1 MSNDGDS
8 DRNEPHEGATIARR
22 SSRRAPRDSGAGSGT
37 GKSGSTGGGSG
48 VRPGWAARNKGSD
61 AGSGAPSTGTGSAT
75 DSAVIEAMLAE
86 EATRAHGFAGVIGV
100 VCLAV
105 AVTLPVLG
113 GDPTAKML
121 CAAALIVMA
130 VASMWVFYRTRDST
144 DAARYTRAMHRSYGW
159 VLVSGVLFV
168 EYYCGFFSP
177 VVVVLT
183 LGAYYFGQSTD
194 RSYSFLLPLV
204 MIVSY
209 ALLASLTAASVI
221 EDRGLFQASYADPG
235 SRVFAIAAA
244 SGVLFLTLRL
254 ARVSRTALRE
264 AIERSNEALLIAQQR
279 EVQLAEAHHQLDHAL
294 RVAIGKAGRYTGEL
308 AGDYRLDVVIGLG
321 AIGEV
326 YAGEHV
332 HDGSRAA
339 VKLLQASALERDDL
353 VERILREGAI
363 SSRLD
368 DPHIVRV
375 FDAGR
380 MSDGAPF
387 LTMELLEG
395 RDLAA
400 RLRQQGQLPLSD
412 LAALAEQLGSGL
424 AHAHAAGVVHR
435 DLKPLNIFETL
446 EQGQSCWKILD
457 FGISKLTSSTGT
469 LTREGVIGTPGYMS
483 PEQAKGALVDHRSD
497 IFSMALVLYRA
508 MTGQPAFAGDSTP
521 QILFDIVYK
530 MPKRPSSVGRGLPH
544 EVDWMMAIALAK
556 NPADRFQS
564 AAEFAAAFAR
574 ACRRKLSPELR
585 ARGLAATRA
594 YPWDKTLVTS
604 AEQDPG

>member
-1 MSNDGDS
+1 
-8 DRNEPHEGATIARR
+8 
-22 SSRRAPRDSGAGSGT
+22 
-37 GKSGSTGGGSG
+37 
-48 VRPGWAARNKGSD
+48 
-61 AGSGAPSTGTGSAT
+61 
-75 DSAVIEAMLAE
+75 MLAE
-86 EATRAHGFAGVIGV
+86 EATRAHGFAGVIGF

-105 AVTLPVLG
+105 VVTLPALG
-113 GDPTAKML
+113 GDPTAKLM
-121 CAAALIVMA
+121 CAAALIVMV
-130 VASMWVFYRTRDST
+130 VASTWVFYMTRDSS
-144 DAARYTRAMHRSYGW
+144 DAERYTRAMHRSYGW
-159 VLVSGVLFV
+159 VLVLGVLFV

-194 RSYSFLLPLV
+194 RAYSFLLPLFV
-204 MIVSY
+204 IVSY

-221 EDRGLFQASYADPG
+221 EDRGLFRARDAELG

-254 ARVSRTALRE
+254 ARVSRAALRE
-264 AIERSNEALLIAQQR
+264 AIERSNEVLLIAQQR

-294 RVAIGKAGRYTGEL
+294 RVAVGKPGRYTGEL

-332 HDGSRAA
+332 HDASRAA
-339 VKLLQASALERDDL
+339 VKLLQASALVREDL

-375 FDAGR
+375 LGAGR
-380 MSDGAPF
+380 MGDGAPF
-387 LTMELLEG
+387 LAMELLEG

-400 RLRQQGQLPLSD
+400 RLRQQGQLAVNELI
-412 LAALAEQLGSGL
+412 ALAEQLGSGL

-446 EQGQSCWKILD
+446 EDGQTCWKILD
-457 FGISKLTSSTGT
+457 FGISKLTSSSGT

-483 PEQAKGALVDHRSD
+483 PEQARGVLVDHRSD

-508 MTGQPAFAGDSTP
+508 MTGQPAFAGENTP

-530 MPKRPSSVGRGLPH
+530 MPQRPSSVTRTLPH
-544 EVDWMMAIALAK
+544 EADWMMAIALAK
-556 NPADRFQS
+556 DPAERFQS
-564 AAEFAAAFAR
+564 AAEFAAAFAQ
-574 ACRRKLSPELR
+574 ACRRRLSPELR

-594 YPWDKTLVTS
+594 YPWGKTLVTHG
-604 AEQDPG
+604 ERELDGD